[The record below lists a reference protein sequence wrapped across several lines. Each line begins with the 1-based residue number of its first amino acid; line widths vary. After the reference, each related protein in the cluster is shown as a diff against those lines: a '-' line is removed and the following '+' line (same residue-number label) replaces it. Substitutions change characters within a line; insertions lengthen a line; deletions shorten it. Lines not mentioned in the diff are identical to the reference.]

1 MRSPDRHPVPPPLT
15 FTPPTPPG
23 LDLGPT
29 LGSLRVGESDPC
41 WRTDADGSWTW
52 ATRTPEGAVT
62 LQLHARDGAVVAQA
76 WGPGA
81 EWSELLLPGLVG
93 VHDDPSAL
101 VTDHDPVASIVARYP
116 GFRLARS
123 ARVADAAVAGVCR
136 RGVSSFEAAR
146 SWALL
151 VEAMGDDAP
160 GPGGLRLPAAP
171 RRVAAADPY
180 ELHVLGL
187 EHQRA
192 DEVRRIASHASRLEL
207 STTEPGDAVV
217 DRLRNIAG
225 VGADAIDHVRSV
237 ALGQSDALPVI
248 DAHHLAALVR
258 VLQTDDRSADA
269 EILLEAFRPQRGRV
283 VRLIG
288 LAAEEPLVSP

>member
-1 MRSPDRHPVPPPLT
+1 M
-15 FTPPTPPG
+15 
-23 LDLGPT
+23 
-29 LGSLRVGESDPC
+29 
-41 WRTDADGSWTW
+41 
-52 ATRTPEGAVT
+52 
-62 LQLHARDGAVVAQA
+62 
-76 WGPGA
+76 
-81 EWSELLLPGLVG
+81 
-93 VHDDPSAL
+93 
-101 VTDHDPVASIVARYP
+101 
-116 GFRLARS
+116 
-123 ARVADAAVAGVCR
+123 
-136 RGVSSFEAAR
+136 SSFEAAR